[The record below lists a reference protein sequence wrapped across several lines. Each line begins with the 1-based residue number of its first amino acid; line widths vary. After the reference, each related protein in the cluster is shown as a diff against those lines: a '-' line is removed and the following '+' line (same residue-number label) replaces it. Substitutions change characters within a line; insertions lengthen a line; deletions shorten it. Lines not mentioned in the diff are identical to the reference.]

1 MSVASVSSSSF
12 REQQLCGFKR
22 QQQQQREQPEQHF
35 EQQHPQQQ
43 QQLLESVNRHKERVM
58 NASLRVEVLECQIRE
73 EVEKLI
79 SLVGSSCSHSVASN
93 PSSHHNID
101 NVDDNNN
108 NNPNIH
114 QLESHLLQLEND
126 LLTEQRTLAEYEKS
140 YQVSLERTKQRWK
153 QQIEEHQRRFRVCY
167 RAVPHHSRTKS
178 L

>member
-1 MSVASVSSSSF
+1 MSIASVSSSSF

-22 QQQQQREQPEQHF
+22 QQHQQREQPEQHF

-43 QQLLESVNRHKERVM
+43 QLLESVNRHKKRVM

-79 SLVGSSCSHSVASN
+79 SLVGSSCSHHSALSIS
-93 PSSHHNID
+93 SSHHNID
-101 NVDDNNN
+101 KVDDNN

-114 QLESHLLQLEND
+114 QLEAHLLQLEND